1 MPNLIVQQLSSTV
14 WSNRSLCDK
23 SMKFGTL
30 IAKGILKRFRDGDIL
45 NFQHGAHSSHFSK
58 WLPATTVF
66 LWVMDVIWYFW
77 LICHTDI
84 HRDVFCSIQHCHD
97 YSRWLP
103 FFKMAAIACMTD
115 MGVKSVGLYFLW
127 GKIQIWNIVIA
138 LLPPVFRY
146 DYWNCNKYYN
156 PYCDLFYCNL
166 NVK

>member
-1 MPNLIVQQLSSTV
+1 MENVVIVQQLSSTI

-77 LICHTDI
+77 LICHTNL
-84 HRDVFCSIQHCHD
+84 HRDVFWTIEHCH
-97 YSRWLP
+97 WI
-103 FFKMAAIACMTD
+103 FKMAAIFQDGRHC
-115 MGVKSVGLYFLW
+115 LYDWYGCQISRPIFLW
-127 GKIQIWNIVIA
+127 SKIQIWNIVIGQK
-138 LLPPVFRY
+138 LPSTP
-146 DYWNCNKYYN
+146 NC
-156 PYCDLFYCNL
+156 
-166 NVK
+166 V